1 MKAIRILTAALA
13 MAALM
18 SCQDSGQ
25 IRDNLENGRT
35 RTIEFSN
42 YVGSHTRTSKKTG
55 NSFVAGDVMAVWG
68 DQITGSDYEEIFNGQ
83 QVSYVSGDTWTY
95 ANKRLWNPGS
105 DYTFYAVFPY
115 MEDPLYEISSYEEG
129 RLFKIKNYQV
139 PEAGTD
145 QIDIMISERRPVSPY
160 DKVDMI
166 FHHMLTKIDFIFR
179 VSGDF
184 NLLGIAYVEL
194 TKFHIE
200 GIKKSGTFIQ
210 TAWSDDNLPVGYWEN
225 GTDLLE
231 IPDIKGVR
239 SDDLE
244 IRHVLEDYLLVPQT
258 LDDKI
263 KFSAEFKIH
272 YNDSTSCVITRDSI
286 VLASLTGKD
295 KEGGT
300 TSIRNWETNTSYV
313 YQLVFNPGKNEHG
326 GDSSQPN
333 GSISTD
339 GNSIADIDVSVDG
352 SGVYW
357 VDEDRDGE
365 PDYPLVW
372 ADPDGDG
379 TENLYPDRNGDGEPD
394 DPSAGHLWVDRD
406 GDGTAETEVS
416 RTAEKPNTDLPSTEP
431 TPNASISADPDAEAD
446 IYVTVDEDGTYWVDE
461 DLDGR
466 PDYQL
471 VWADPDGDGIE
482 NLYPDKDGD
491 GKPDSTAADLWV
503 DTDGDGK
510 ADTEMS
516 RTAPGKPNTDI
527 PSYPEGTPNASISA
541 DKDSPADIIVTL
553 DEDGTYWVDEDL
565 DGKPDYQLV
574 WADPDGDGIEN
585 LYPDKDGDGKPDST
599 AADLWVDTDG
609 DGKADKEVSRQGP
622 GKPDIDVPS
631 TEPEPNACISNTANS
646 AVNIYATVDKYGVYW
661 ADEDLDGTNDCYL
674 VWADPDGDG
683 YETLFP
689 DRNKDSKPDNVG
701 GGDLWV
707 DTDGDGL
714 AETEVRRKAPEEHG
728 TDIPTYTNTIEFSA
742 TAYDWEAES
751 VQDVNI
757 GDLK

>member
-313 YQLVFNPGKNEHG
+313 YQLVFNADRNEHG
-326 GDSSQPN
+326 GSTSQPN

-365 PDYPLVW
+365 PDYPL
-372 ADPDGDG
+372 
-379 TENLYPDRNGDGEPD
+379 
-394 DPSAGHLWVDRD
+394 
-406 GDGTAETEVS
+406 
-416 RTAEKPNTDLPSTEP
+416 
-431 TPNASISADPDAEAD
+431 I
-446 IYVTVDEDGTYWVDE
+446 
-461 DLDGR
+461 
-466 PDYQL
+466 
-471 VWADPDGDGIE
+471 WADPDGDGIE

-491 GKPDSTAADLWV
+491 SKPDDPSAGHLWV
-503 DTDGDGK
+503 DMDGDG
-510 ADTEMS
+510 T
-516 RTAPGKPNTDI
+516 
-527 PSYPEGTPNASISA
+527 
-541 DKDSPADIIVTL
+541 
-553 DEDGTYWVDEDL
+553 
-565 DGKPDYQLV
+565 
-574 WADPDGDGIEN
+574 
-585 LYPDKDGDGKPDST
+585 
-599 AADLWVDTDG
+599 
-609 DGKADKEVSRQGP
+609 
-622 GKPDIDVPS
+622 
-631 TEPEPNACISNTANS
+631 
-646 AVNIYATVDKYGVYW
+646 
-661 ADEDLDGTNDCYL
+661 
-674 VWADPDGDG
+674 
-683 YETLFP
+683 
-689 DRNKDSKPDNVG
+689 
-701 GGDLWV
+701 
-707 DTDGDGL
+707 
-714 AETEVRRKAPEEHG
+714 AETEVCRKATEEHG
-728 TDIPTYTNTIEFSA
+728 TDIPVYTNAIEFSA
-742 TAYDWEAES
+742 SAYDWETEPEQG
-751 VQDVNI
+751 VDTGNI
-757 GDLK
+757 K

>member
-179 VSGDF
+179 ISGDF

-286 VLASLTGKD
+286 VIASLTGKD

-326 GDSSQPN
+326 GSTSQPN

-339 GNSIADIDVSVDG
+339 GNSIADIDISQDG
-352 SGVYW
+352 NGDYH

-365 PDYPLVW
+365 PDYDLVW

-394 DPSAGHLWVDRD
+394 DPSAGNLWIDTD
-406 GDGTAETEVS
+406 GDGMIDTEVS
-416 RTAEKPNTDLPSTEP
+416 RTKPGDPSADVPETGTEP
-431 TPNASISADPDAEAD
+431 VPNAVIGNDPNAPND
-446 IYVTVDEDGTYWVDE
+446 INVTVDEDGTYWVDE
-461 DLDGR
+461 DLDGE
-466 PDYQL
+466 PDYKL
-471 VWADPDGDGIE
+471 VWDDPDGDGTE
-482 NLYPDKDGD
+482 NLYPDRNGD
-491 GKPDSTAADLWV
+491 GKPDNPAAGDLWV

-516 RTAPGKPNTDI
+516 RTAP
-527 PSYPEGTPNASISA
+527 
-541 DKDSPADIIVTL
+541 
-553 DEDGTYWVDEDL
+553 
-565 DGKPDYQLV
+565 
-574 WADPDGDGIEN
+574 
-585 LYPDKDGDGKPDST
+585 
-599 AADLWVDTDG
+599 
-609 DGKADKEVSRQGP
+609 
-622 GKPDIDVPS
+622 
-631 TEPEPNACISNTANS
+631 TEE
-646 AVNIYATVDKYGVYW
+646 
-661 ADEDLDGTNDCYL
+661 
-674 VWADPDGDG
+674 
-683 YETLFP
+683 
-689 DRNKDSKPDNVG
+689 
-701 GGDLWV
+701 
-707 DTDGDGL
+707 
-714 AETEVRRKAPEEHG
+714 G

-742 TAYDWEAES
+742 SAYDWDKDWES
-751 VQDVNI
+751 VLDI
-757 GDLK
+757 GDSK

>member
-68 DQITGSDYEEIFNGQ
+68 DQITGSDYEEIFNDQ

-313 YQLVFNPGKNEHG
+313 YQFVFNPGKNEHG

-333 GSISTD
+333 GAISTD
-339 GNSIADIDVSVDG
+339 GNGPADIDISQDG
-352 SGVYW
+352 NGDYH

-365 PDYPLVW
+365 PDYDLVW

-394 DPSAGHLWVDRD
+394 DPSAGNLWIDTD
-406 GDGTAETEVS
+406 GDGMIDTEVS
-416 RTAEKPNTDLPSTEP
+416 RTKPGDPSADVPGTEP
-431 TPNASISADPDAEAD
+431 EANATIGNDPNAPND
-446 IYVTVDEDGTYWVDE
+446 INVTVDEDGNYWVDE
-461 DLDGR
+461 DLDGE
-466 PDYQL
+466 PDYKL
-471 VWADPDGDGIE
+471 VWDDPDGDGTE
-482 NLYPDKDGD
+482 NLYPDRNGD
-491 GKPDSTAADLWV
+491 GKPDNPAAGDLWV

-516 RTAPGKPNTDI
+516 RTKPGE
-527 PSYPEGTPNASISA
+527 PSA
-541 DKDSPADIIVTL
+541 
-553 DEDGTYWVDEDL
+553 
-565 DGKPDYQLV
+565 
-574 WADPDGDGIEN
+574 GDVRLAHG
-585 LYPDKDGDGKPDST
+585 
-599 AADLWVDTDG
+599 A
-609 DGKADKEVSRQGP
+609 VSHCGE
-622 GKPDIDVPS
+622 I
-631 TEPEPNACISNTANS
+631 
-646 AVNIYATVDKYGVYW
+646 
-661 ADEDLDGTNDCYL
+661 
-674 VWADPDGDG
+674 
-683 YETLFP
+683 
-689 DRNKDSKPDNVG
+689 
-701 GGDLWV
+701 
-707 DTDGDGL
+707 
-714 AETEVRRKAPEEHG
+714 
-728 TDIPTYTNTIEFSA
+728 
-742 TAYDWEAES
+742 
-751 VQDVNI
+751 
-757 GDLK
+757 